1 MVKVEEKGDIIYY
14 PLIDKK
20 EDITRYEP
28 SITRKSL
35 NGKQLLDFRLNVDNI
50 DREKWRKIEEVM
62 KEIFLETDSKNV
74 VWTIATSGG
83 LIFSTT
89 TPTPNP

>member
-62 KEIFLETDSKNV
+62 KEIFLEANSGNV
-74 VWTIATSGG
+74 VWTTATSGG
-83 LIFSTT
+83 LIFSTV
-89 TPTPNP
+89 PILNP